1 MSSYCLVQFA
11 LHASNQ
17 ASKLHMYNHNTIATE
32 EDHGTVYTMPNG
44 VVY

>member
-1 MSSYCLVQFA
+1 MSSYCLVQFV
-11 LHASNQ
+11 LHAGKRV
-17 ASKLHMYNHNTIATE
+17 SKLHMYKHSTITTE